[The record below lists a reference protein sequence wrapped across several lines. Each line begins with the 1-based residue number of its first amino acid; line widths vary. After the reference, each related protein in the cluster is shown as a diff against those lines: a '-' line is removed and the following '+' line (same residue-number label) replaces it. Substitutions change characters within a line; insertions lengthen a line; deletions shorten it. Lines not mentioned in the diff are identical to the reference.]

1 MLSGRIFQIKDDEIF
16 FFIEGTLRIIM
27 ILGQKFFFEY
37 QKSDFK
43 LQNVSKFVIKITQKT
58 CLFICEMSQSMFRI
72 GQYQIDHPV
81 YVMKGWF

>member
-1 MLSGRIFQIKDDEIF
+1 MKFY
-16 FFIEGTLRIIM
+16 FFIGGSLRIIM
-27 ILGQKFFFEY
+27 ILGQKIFFEY

-58 CLFICEMSQSMFRI
+58 RLLISEKMPQSTFRI

-81 YVMKGWF
+81 